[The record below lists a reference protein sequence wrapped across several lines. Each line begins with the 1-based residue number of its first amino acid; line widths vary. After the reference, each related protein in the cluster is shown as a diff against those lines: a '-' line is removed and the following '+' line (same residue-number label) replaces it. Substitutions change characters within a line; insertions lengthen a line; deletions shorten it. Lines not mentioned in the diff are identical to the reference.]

1 MLENPIK
8 EAKAN
13 RDGMVYVLSRMDW
26 YWHLSDILFGKVDK
40 NTEVQSELSNHIV
53 TLYGEFLTYQM
64 KSICLSY
71 RNRLAVFLRDIA
83 QFDDWAGSVK
93 AIRDAEAAVQRDI
106 DTYCTYSIKFSLD

>member
-53 TLYGEFLTYQM
+53 TLYG
-64 KSICLSY
+64 
-71 RNRLAVFLRDIA
+71 
-83 QFDDWAGSVK
+83 
-93 AIRDAEAAVQRDI
+93 
-106 DTYCTYSIKFSLD
+106 